1 MAVKNS
7 RENKGQ
13 QPPQIVDSP
22 FSPGPLDA
30 NHRRERKRN
39 LLIGLGLVVLTLL
52 AWGRVVR
59 NPFINYDDRQYV
71 TQNPNIQA
79 GLNWKTLSWALTS
92 IDQAN
97 WHPLTWLSHA
107 LDYQLFG
114 LNPAG
119 SHLTSLLLHL
129 VNVVLLYLLLYGAT
143 RKVGRGFLVAGLFA
157 IHPLNVES
165 VAWVAERKNVLCT
178 FFLLLALAAYGR
190 YVRKPDS
197 TRYLLVVVL
206 FLFALASKPMAITL
220 PCLLL
225 LLDVWPLRRILT
237 QARQLDERRDKRRMR
252 LEAQPANTTMPMVPL
267 SRAILEKLPLLA
279 LSAASAAVTI
289 YAQGHGGAPI
299 PSTEELSLVLRFQNA
314 IRAYC
319 LYAGKAFFPVGLAPM
334 YPHPGSAISTWQV
347 VLAAIFFSL
356 VSLWAFTKRKRAP
369 YLLVGWL
376 WFLGSLVPVIGILQV
391 GQQAMADRYAYIPLI
406 GVFVMTVWSVADL
419 ADRVSLGYRWR
430 VAISAV
436 VLCTFS
442 FLTWRQIGFW
452 HSSLDLWAHTLA
464 VTSNNQVAETNMS
477 AALVE
482 AGRLDEAIPHFKNI
496 LRMDPHDATS
506 YANIGAQLQMQG
518 KLPDAIS
525 SYELALLVS
534 RDPHLKAGVYVNLWT
549 IYTKLGNFELA
560 GRSFAQALESYPQ
573 FPEALIP
580 DFLKSVN
587 AHPLPQT
594 CLQLGQLFEQAG
606 RLRDARSAYAQ
617 ALKVDPSFA
626 PARTAL
632 ARLNGSGQ

>member
-1 MAVKNS
+1 MAVKGS
-7 RENKGQ
+7 RENKRQ
-13 QPPQIVDSP
+13 QSLQIVETP
-22 FSPGPLDA
+22 FSPEPLDTDG
-30 NHRRERKRN
+30 RRDRKRN
-39 LLIGLGLVVLTLL
+39 LLIYLGLVALTLL

-59 NPFINYDDRQYV
+59 NPFINYDDRKYV

-119 SHLTSLLLHL
+119 CHLTSLLLHL
-129 VNVVLLYLLLYGAT
+129 VNVVLLYVFLYGAT
-143 RKVGRGFLVAGLFA
+143 RKAGRGFLVAGLFA

-178 FFLLLALAAYGR
+178 FFLLLALVAYGR

-197 TRYLLVVVL
+197 ARYLLVVVL
-206 FLFALASKPMAITL
+206 FVFALASKPMAITL

-225 LLDVWPLRRILT
+225 LLDVWPLRRIQT
-237 QARQLDERRDKRRMR
+237 QARQLDKRRGERRMNRRS
-252 LEAQPANTTMPMVPL
+252 QPASTTMPMVPF

-279 LSAASAAVTI
+279 LSAASAVVTI
-289 YAQGHGGAPI
+289 YAQRNSGAPI
-299 PSTEELSLVLRFQNA
+299 PSTEDLPLVLRFQNA

-319 LYAGKAFFPVGLAPM
+319 LYVGKAFFPVGLAPM

-347 VLAAIFFSL
+347 VLAAVFLGL
-356 VSLWAFTKRKRAP
+356 VSFWTFMKRKSAP
-369 YLLVGWL
+369 QLLVGWL

-406 GVFVMTVWSVADL
+406 GLFVMTVWSVADL

-430 VAISAV
+430 VAISAT
-436 VLCTFS
+436 VLCAFS
-442 FLTWRQIGFW
+442 VLTWRQLGFW
-452 HSSLDLWAHTLA
+452 HSSIDLWAHTLA

-482 AGRLDEAIPHFKNI
+482 AGQLDEAIPHFKNI

-506 YANIGAQLQMQG
+506 YADIGAQLQTQG
-518 KLPDAIS
+518 ELHDAIS

-534 RDPHLKAGVYVNLWT
+534 HDPQLKAGVYVNLWT
-549 IYTKLGNFELA
+549 IYTRLGNFELA
-560 GRSFAQALESYPQ
+560 GRSFAQALEIYPQ

-587 AHPLPQT
+587 AHPLPRT

-606 RLRDARSAYAQ
+606 RLQDARSAYQQ
-617 ALKVDPSFA
+617 ALRVDPSFA
-626 PARTAL
+626 PAITAL
-632 ARLNGSGQ
+632 ARLNASGK